1 MQGEKTNL
9 ISSGEIIEKVKIR
22 RGIFQAD
29 SLPPLLFVIYTTT
42 DPLLRE
48 LNKGYIIGNTM
59 VNHQLFMDDLKLFG
73 KKESQVESLV
83 NTVHTMSKDLEW
95 SLVFKNAGCWF
106 WRELRWLDVK
116 DLATQQEN
124 NK

>member
-1 MQGEKTNL
+1 MRL
-9 ISSGEIIEKVKIR
+9 EKVKIG

-29 SLPPLLFVIYTTT
+29 SLPPLLFVMYTIA
-42 DPLLRE
+42 DPLRRE

-59 VNHQLFMDDLKLFG
+59 INHQLFMDDLKLFG
-73 KKESQVESLV
+73 KREIQVESLV
-83 NTVHTMSKDLEW
+83 NTVHTMIKDLEW
-95 SLVFKNAGCWF
+95 VFKNAGCWF

-116 DLATQQEN
+116 DLAYQQGN

>member
-1 MQGEKTNL
+1 MINYQ
-9 ISSGEIIEKVKIR
+9 I
-22 RGIFQAD
+22 
-29 SLPPLLFVIYTTT
+29 
-42 DPLLRE
+42 
-48 LNKGYIIGNTM
+48 
-59 VNHQLFMDDLKLFG
+59 FMDDLKLLG

-95 SLVFKNAGCWF
+95 SLVLKNARCWF